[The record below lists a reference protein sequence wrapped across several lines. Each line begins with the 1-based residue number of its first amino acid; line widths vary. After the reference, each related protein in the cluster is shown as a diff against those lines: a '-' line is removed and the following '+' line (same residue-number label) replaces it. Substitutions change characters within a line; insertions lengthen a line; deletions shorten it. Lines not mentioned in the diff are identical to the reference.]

1 MLCAVPYTILFI
13 YHLSS
18 RRSRNVAVTKQP
30 LDETDGDTVKRKV
43 HDNEDKWGLSSG
55 DDRDV
60 QVQIAV
66 IVSNI

>member
-1 MLCAVPYTILFI
+1 M
-13 YHLSS
+13 
-18 RRSRNVAVTKQP
+18 AVTKQP
-30 LDETDGDTVKRKV
+30 LDEETNRDSVKRKV
-43 HDNEDKWGLSSG
+43 HDNEDKRGLSSG

>member
-1 MLCAVPYTILFI
+1 MAVI
-13 YHLSS
+13 
-18 RRSRNVAVTKQP
+18 KQP
-30 LDETDGDTVKRKV
+30 LDQTNRDTVKRKV
-43 HDNEDKWGLSSG
+43 DDNENKCGLSSG

>member
-1 MLCAVPYTILFI
+1 M
-13 YHLSS
+13 
-18 RRSRNVAVTKQP
+18 AVTKQP

-43 HDNEDKWGLSSG
+43 HDNEDKRGLSSG

-66 IVSNI
+66 IALNI